1 MFYEL
6 YCNYNIPILM
16 VYSCGSINHV
26 VVFTKL
32 YIYDD
37 TYGKVNKLPI
47 NEFIQMYHIENIVCM
62 YTYIKKEK
70 KSVKCEMEK
79 FNLQLENYCIGH
91 HSDNIEYI
99 GILKKIDSLHMGIIK
114 LINYNGCIG
123 VCNIRKINK
132 YEFLLRVPLNKLTY
146 S

>member
-62 YTYIKKEK
+62 YMYIKNTAVEDTTGKTNTHCSSE
-70 KSVKCEMEK
+70 SW
-79 FNLQLENYCIGH
+79 Q
-91 HSDNIEYI
+91 
-99 GILKKIDSLHMGIIK
+99 
-114 LINYNGCIG
+114 
-123 VCNIRKINK
+123 
-132 YEFLLRVPLNKLTY
+132 
-146 S
+146 